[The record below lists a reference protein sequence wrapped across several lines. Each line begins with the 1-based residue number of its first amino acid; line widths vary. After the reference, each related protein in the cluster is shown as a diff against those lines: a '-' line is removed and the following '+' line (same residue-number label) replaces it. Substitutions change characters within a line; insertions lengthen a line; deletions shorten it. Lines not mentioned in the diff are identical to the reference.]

1 MPPGGHNHKC
11 DFRTV
16 NTGTP
21 ALVDAAH
28 RYGLGAMVLEWGR
41 RRKVANRDVA
51 CGFKLWPFFARNG
64 CDRFC
69 ACEPPPL
76 LSWAEVSGSPGWLV
90 SSRTPDH
97 GSLLSAVLFEG
108 LCVSLVFFC
117 VSGGLLFWASKKV
130 VLLLSSSPPGATPLW
145 PGAIGCPRDSR
156 FRLRRDQLC
165 STSLIACAPTSSK
178 MVSGEPGLEPFLR
191 DAD

>member
-1 MPPGGHNHKC
+1 
-11 DFRTV
+11 
-16 NTGTP
+16 
-21 ALVDAAH
+21 
-28 RYGLGAMVLEWGR
+28 MVLEWGR

-76 LSWAEVSGSPGWLV
+76 LSWAEVIGGPGWLV

-108 LCVSLVFFC
+108 YVCSLVFFC

-130 VLLLSSSPPGATPLW
+130 GLLLSSSPPGRYPAMAGSYWLS
-145 PGAIGCPRDSR
+145 PRLSVSAAAR
-156 FRLRRDQLC
+156 SALQHQSNRLRSDL
-165 STSLIACAPTSSK
+165 SK

-191 DAD
+191 DADQHVQVNRLPMAYPGTKSQALGQ